1 MYMCNLC
8 VCICIVMDKYNVC
21 TKMRTGTH
29 KLRSSFLCKLNRCL
43 ASLQWQC
50 LEIWLHKYTTQNRV
64 IIVISTY
71 HILLF
76 FLFWI
81 VFVFPFHFFVT
92 VPNSGLTQAWTLM
105 KTVYLTGSA
114 EPFLGSIAALVLT
127 YTFFSSKCF
136 FSHHFKH
143 FNETAKKLCR
153 CSVYTVLSLHWRYIT
168 TYTCLPSS
176 IFK

>member
-1 MYMCNLC
+1 MRMYMYSHGQIQC
-8 VCICIVMDKYNVC
+8 V
-21 TKMRTGTH
+21 H
-29 KLRSSFLCKLNRCL
+29 KNANRNTQIAQFLPVQVKSLSGFITVTMFGNMTSQIYHPEPCHYCDLHVPYSSVFLVLDR
-43 ASLQWQC
+43 
-50 LEIWLHKYTTQNRV
+50 
-64 IIVISTY
+64 
-71 HILLF
+71 
-76 FLFWI
+76 